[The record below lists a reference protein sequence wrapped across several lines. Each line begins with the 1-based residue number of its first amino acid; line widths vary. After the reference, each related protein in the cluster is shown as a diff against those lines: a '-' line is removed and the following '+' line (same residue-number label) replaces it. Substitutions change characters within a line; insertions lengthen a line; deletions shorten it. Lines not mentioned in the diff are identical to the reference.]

1 MSYIPQILEIQ
12 TILFYQIL
20 QCTRNQ
26 PLIIYLPILCI
37 CLYLLITL
45 HVYVCI
51 YVCVC
56 INTHTCMHILHKHIK
71 TERKNIKMLT
81 YITSR

>member
-45 HVYVCI
+45 HVCVCI
-51 YVCVC
+51 YVCVYKHTYMHAHFTQ
-56 INTHTCMHILHKHIK
+56 TH
-71 TERKNIKMLT
+71 KN
-81 YITSR
+81 

>member
-37 CLYLLITL
+37 CLYLLIIL
-45 HVYVCI
+45 HVSVCIYMCVCVYVCKHT
-51 YVCVC
+51 YMHAHFTQ
-56 INTHTCMHILHKHIK
+56 TH
-71 TERKNIKMLT
+71 KN
-81 YITSR
+81 